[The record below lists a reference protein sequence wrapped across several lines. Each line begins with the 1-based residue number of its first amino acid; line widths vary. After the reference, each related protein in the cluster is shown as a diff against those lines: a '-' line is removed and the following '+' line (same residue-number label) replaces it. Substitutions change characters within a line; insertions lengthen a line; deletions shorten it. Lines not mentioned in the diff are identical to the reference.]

1 LTEYLKPSP
10 PTPTPFNH
18 HITQLHHTTAPP
30 PTNPTTTTRDKRS
43 RTAQKTQKKPK
54 NMIQVKDVLLQG
66 AKWVKNN
73 SSGRRQKIKKEKNTK
88 KEGAKAKK

>member
-1 LTEYLKPSP
+1 
-10 PTPTPFNH
+10 
-18 HITQLHHTTAPP
+18 
-30 PTNPTTTTRDKRS
+30 
-43 RTAQKTQKKPK
+43 
-54 NMIQVKDVLLQG
+54 MIQVKDVLLQG